1 MPYILNIS
9 VGLDQVHTNHP
20 PFINYINK
28 AHIASTVPFTD
39 NLHLD
44 ISRFVNVL
52 LENSHSVIMD
62 IPSSPMLFQLTFNSF
77 NVVLPV
83 MIMVDITNT
92 YSSVRCG
99 QLLTYNGHSV
109 YLQLIMGL
117 TCHHNLH
124 NICQANSSKT
134 VVTKV

>member
-1 MPYILNIS
+1 M
-9 VGLDQVHTNHP
+9 
-20 PFINYINK
+20 
-28 AHIASTVPFTD
+28 IA
-39 NLHLD
+39 
-44 ISRFVNVL
+44 
-52 LENSHSVIMD
+52 D
-62 IPSSPMLFQLTFNSF
+62 IPLSPISLELTFNSL

-83 MIMVDITNT
+83 MIMVDIANT

-124 NICQANSSKT
+124 NMIHTNSSKIII
-134 VVTKV
+134 TKV

>member
-1 MPYILNIS
+1 MI
-9 VGLDQVHTNHP
+9 V
-20 PFINYINK
+20 
-28 AHIASTVPFTD
+28 
-39 NLHLD
+39 
-44 ISRFVNVL
+44 
-52 LENSHSVIMD
+52 D
-62 IPSSPMLFQLTFNSF
+62 IPLSPISFALTCNSL

-124 NICQANSSKT
+124 NMIHTNSSKT
-134 VVTKV
+134 VESKV